1 MSTSATPQTPP
12 TGTDKADP
20 DTLALRASPR
30 PVTRLNRRMLAVFA
44 GALGIVILGATL
56 WSLQPHKR
64 ERNPATEL
72 YNVDR
77 VSRADSLDQLPK
89 DYAKVVPMAKPVVP
103 TLGEPLPGDLG
114 PAIVHAQNHGNTG
127 AYTPAQPGR
136 IAQPG
141 DAEDA
146 ARSSVFFRSSSATK
160 AAPATTAAAI
170 QPEPTSGNQAFNP
183 MASVSAQPTDPTAV
197 QNRQAQKEAFLTN
210 GRDTATRNPA
220 SLQLPTSPYQ
230 VMAGTII
237 PAALVTGINSD
248 LPGQVIANVT
258 EAVYDTAT
266 GRFLLIPQG
275 SRLIGRYD
283 SQVSFGQRR
292 VLLVWTRL
300 ILPDTSSISLDRL
313 PGIDPAGYAGLEDG
327 VDWHWDRILAGAA
340 LSTLLGVGAEL
351 AAPNNSGS
359 TGSVTVAVRQSA
371 QDTVNQVGQEITK
384 RNMSIQPTLTIRPGF
399 PVRVMVNK
407 DLVLRP
413 YQPLFF
419 LKGGL

>member
-1 MSTSATPQTPP
+1 MSMPATPQMPP
-12 TGTDKADP
+12 IGTNKADP

-30 PVTRLNRRMLAVFA
+30 PVTRLNRRMLAVLA
-44 GALGIVILGATL
+44 GTLGAFVLGGTL
-56 WSLQPHKR
+56 WSLQSHQR
-64 ERNPATEL
+64 ERNPGTEL

-77 VSRADSLDQLPK
+77 VARVENLDQLPK
-89 DYAKVVPMAKPVVP
+89 DYSKVPMAAKPVP
-103 TLGEPLPGDLG
+103 ALGEPLPGDLG
-114 PAIVHAQNHGNTG
+114 PAIVHAQRRAG
-127 AYTPAQPGR
+127 AYTPPAQTGR

-141 DAEDA
+141 DDEEA
-146 ARSSVFFRSSSATK
+146 ARSAVFFRSSSAAK
-160 AAPATTAAAI
+160 VAPSPTASTAMPDAV
-170 QPEPTSGNQAFNP
+170 SGNQPFNP
-183 MASVSAQPTDPTAV
+183 MASASAQPADPTAV
-197 QNRQAQKEAFLTN
+197 QNRQDQKQAFIAN
-210 GRDTATRNPA
+210 GGDTTTRNPA
-220 SLQLPTSPYQ
+220 SLQLSTSPYQ

-283 SQVSFGQRR
+283 SQVAFGQRR

-351 AAPNNSGS
+351 AASDRSGS
-359 TGSVTVAVRQSA
+359 DGKVSIATRQGA

-399 PVRVMVNK
+399 PMRVMVNK
-407 DLVLRP
+407 DLILRP

-419 LKGGL
+419 QRGSSQ

>member
-1 MSTSATPQTPP
+1 MSATAVPQMPP
-12 TGTDKADP
+12 KVDP
-20 DTLALRASPR
+20 DTLALRVPPR
-30 PVTRLNRRMLAVFA
+30 AVTRLNRRMLAVLA
-44 GALGIVILGATL
+44 GALGASVLGATL
-56 WSLQPHKR
+56 WSLQSHQR
-64 ERNPATEL
+64 DRNPGNEL

-77 VSRADSLDQLPK
+77 VSRAESLDQLPK
-89 DYAKVVPMAKPVVP
+89 DYSKMPPTAKPVVP
-103 TLGEPLPGDLG
+103 VLGEPLPGDLG
-114 PAIVHAQNHGNTG
+114 PAIVHAQRNG
-127 AYTPAQPGR
+127 AYGNPAQTAGVR
-136 IAQPG
+136 
-141 DAEDA
+141 DAEEA
-146 ARSSVFFRSSSATK
+146 AKSAVFFRSSSAAK
-160 AAPATTAAAI
+160 AAPAVSASAPI
-170 QPEPTSGNQAFNP
+170 PEPMSGNQPFNP
-183 MASVSAQPTDPTAV
+183 MASAVASAQTADPTAV
-197 QNRQAQKEAFLTN
+197 QNRQEQKQAFAAN
-210 GRDTATRNPA
+210 AGDTATRNLA
-220 SLQLPTSPYQ
+220 GLQLPASPYQ
-230 VMAGTII
+230 VMAGTVI

-283 SQVSFGQRR
+283 SQVAFGQRR
-292 VLLVWTRL
+292 ALLVWTRL
-300 ILPDTSSISLDRL
+300 ILPDTSSIALDRL

-359 TGSVTVAVRQSA
+359 SGGVTVAVRQSA

-399 PVRVMVNK
+399 PMRVMVNK
-407 DLVLRP
+407 DLILRP

-419 LKGGL
+419 QRGSSQ